1 MTVALAEVE
10 DDGQYDPAK
19 YEAPF
24 MTPEADE
31 GTTESAEPVESE
43 SPVQSAES
51 PVQPA
56 EPPVESPVQPA
67 VSPVQP
73 AESPVESPVQPAVS
87 PVQPALLPV
96 QTSVERLSEV
106 NPSFPA
112 SVSALAASTFPNV
125 PPLVPFPY
133 LASQQP
139 IFPFAPQ
146 QISPFVSQQVAPFQP
161 QEVAPFIYSAPQ
173 VLRIA
178 NEAFPSVTA

>member
-1 MTVALAEVE
+1 MAVAEVE

-31 GTTESAEPVESE
+31 GTTESAESVEPESPVE

-56 EPPVESPVQPA
+56 ESPA
-67 VSPVQP
+67 ESPVQP
-73 AESPVESPVQPAVS
+73 AESPVESPVQP
-87 PVQPALLPV
+87 
-96 QTSVERLSEV
+96 SVERMSEV

-112 SVSALAASTFPNV
+112 SVSALAGSTFPNV
-125 PPLVPFPY
+125 PSLVPFPY
-133 LASQQP
+133 VASQQP
-139 IFPFAPQ
+139 LFPFAPQ
-146 QISPFVSQQVAPFQP
+146 QISPFVSQQVASFQP
-161 QEVAPFIYSAPQ
+161 QEVAPFIYSGPQ

-178 NEAFPSVTA
+178 NDAFPSVTA

>member
-1 MTVALAEVE
+1 MTVAVAEVE

-31 GTTESAEPVESE
+31 GTTESAEPVEPE
-43 SPVQSAES
+43 SPVEPPVQSAES

-56 EPPVESPVQPA
+56 ESLAE
-67 VSPVQP
+67 SPVQP
-73 AESPVESPVQPAVS
+73 AESPVESPVQPA
-87 PVQPALLPV
+87 LLPV
-96 QTSVERLSEV
+96 QPSVERLSEV

-112 SVSALAASTFPNV
+112 SVSALAGSTFPNV
-125 PPLVPFPY
+125 PSLVPFPY
-133 LASQQP
+133 VASQQP
-139 IFPFAPQ
+139 LFPFTPQ

-161 QEVAPFIYSAPQ
+161 QEVAPFIYSGPQ

>member
-1 MTVALAEVE
+1 MTVAVAEVE

-31 GTTESAEPVESE
+31 GTTESAEPAEPESPVE

-56 EPPVESPVQPA
+56 ES
-67 VSPVQP
+67 P
-73 AESPVESPVQPAVS
+73 AESPVEP

-96 QTSVERLSEV
+96 QPSVERLSEV

-112 SVSALAASTFPNV
+112 SVSALAGSTFPNV
-125 PPLVPFPY
+125 PSLVPFPY
-133 LASQQP
+133 VASQQP
-139 IFPFAPQ
+139 LFPFAPQ

-161 QEVAPFIYSAPQ
+161 QEVAPFIYSGPQ

>member
-1 MTVALAEVE
+1 MTVAVAEVE

-31 GTTESAEPVESE
+31 GTTESAEPVEPESPVE

-56 EPPVESPVQPA
+56 ES
-67 VSPVQP
+67 P
-73 AESPVESPVQPAVS
+73 AESPVESPVQP
-87 PVQPALLPV
+87 
-96 QTSVERLSEV
+96 TVERLSEV

-112 SVSALAASTFPNV
+112 SVSALAGSTFPNV
-125 PPLVPFPY
+125 PSLVPFPY
-133 LASQQP
+133 VASQQP
-139 IFPFAPQ
+139 LFPFVPQ

-161 QEVAPFIYSAPQ
+161 QEVAPFIYSGPQ

>member
-1 MTVALAEVE
+1 MTVAVAEVE

-31 GTTESAEPVESE
+31 GTTESAEPVEPESPVE

-56 EPPVESPVQPA
+56 ESPA
-67 VSPVQP
+67 ESPVQP
-73 AESPVESPVQPAVS
+73 AESPVESPVQPA
-87 PVQPALLPV
+87 LLPV
-96 QTSVERLSEV
+96 QPSVERLSEV

-112 SVSALAASTFPNV
+112 SVSALAGSTFPNV
-125 PPLVPFPY
+125 PSLVPFPY
-133 LASQQP
+133 VASQQP
-139 IFPFAPQ
+139 LFPFTPQ

-161 QEVAPFIYSAPQ
+161 QEVAPFIYSGPQ

>member
-1 MTVALAEVE
+1 MTVAVAEVE

-31 GTTESAEPVESE
+31 GTTESAEPVEPESPVE

-56 EPPVESPVQPA
+56 ESPA
-67 VSPVQP
+67 ESPVQP
-73 AESPVESPVQPAVS
+73 AESPVESPVQPA
-87 PVQPALLPV
+87 LLPV
-96 QTSVERLSEV
+96 QPSVERLSEV

-112 SVSALAASTFPNV
+112 SVSALAGSTFPNV
-125 PPLVPFPY
+125 PSLVPFPY
-133 LASQQP
+133 VASQQP
-139 IFPFAPQ
+139 LFPFAPQ

-161 QEVAPFIYSAPQ
+161 QEVAPFIYSGPQ